1 MTIAFAADGTISLAG
16 VRAGRIAN
24 VGSSPVPWLLEL
36 AALGDRPTVGE
47 LHPTHAA
54 AVARARELLGVEA
67 PEPPSSPPKPPG
79 PALTFTPDGEI
90 RLGGV
95 RAGRIRHVGGK
106 PGWMLELAEMADRDA
121 VGELAGSHAE
131 AVSRARELLDG
142 VEPDQVR
149 PRERRRRR

>member
-1 MTIAFAADGTISLAG
+1 MTIAFAADGTITLG
-16 VRAGRIAN
+16 GIRAGRIAN
-24 VGSSPVPWLLEL
+24 VGTARSLWLLEL

-67 PEPPSSPPKPPG
+67 PEPPSPPTKPPG
-79 PALTFTPDGEI
+79 PALEFADDGEI

-121 VGELAGSHAE
+121 IGELADSHAE

-142 VEPDQVR
+142 VTEIK